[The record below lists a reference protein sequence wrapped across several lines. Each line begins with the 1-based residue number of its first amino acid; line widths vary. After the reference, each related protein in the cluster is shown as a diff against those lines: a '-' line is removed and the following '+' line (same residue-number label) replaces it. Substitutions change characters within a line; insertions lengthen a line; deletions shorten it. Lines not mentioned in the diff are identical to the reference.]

1 METQVCVV
9 GGGPAGLMLGL
20 LLARQGIEVMVLE
33 KHADFLRDFRGDT
46 VHSSTLTLL
55 DELGLGER
63 MAGLGGQRAKQ
74 LRMTFDDGTFTVADF
89 TRLPGAHPYLL
100 FVPQWDFLD
109 MLASEAQKYPSFK
122 LFRSTETI
130 GVLRD
135 AETGAVTGVRARRRV
150 EGDFDINAQLTVA
163 CDGRFSTVRESLGL
177 RPKEFGAP
185 MDVLWFRV
193 SRGVDDLEGV
203 DFRFGAGG
211 LMIVINRGDY
221 YQCAFVIAKGG
232 YDALVAQGL
241 DRLRERIGA
250 LTPYLADRLKEL
262 STWDDIKLLTVRV
275 DQLERWHGDGYLLI
289 GDAAHAMSPIGGVG
303 INLAIQDAVA
313 TARLLGSALKTG
325 RRLTDDDLAAIRRR
339 RRLPTELTQRG
350 QRLIQSRFLDP
361 LLHSQGRANSI
372 APLRLVSKYRLLQG
386 IPARVVGLGV
396 RPEHLT

>member
-55 DELGLGER
+55 DELGLGEK
-63 MAGLGGQRAKQ
+63 MANLGGQRAKQ
-74 LRMTFDDGTFTVADF
+74 LRMTFDDGTFTIADF
-89 TRLPGAHPYLL
+89 TRLPSAHPYLL

-109 MLASEAQKYPSFK
+109 LLVSEAQKYPSFK
-122 LFRSTETI
+122 LYRSTEAVR
-130 GVLRD
+130 VLRD
-135 AETGAVTGVRARRRV
+135 SAGAVTGVRARRV
-150 EGDFDINAQLTVA
+150 EGEFNINAQLTVA
-163 CDGRFSTVRESLGL
+163 CDGRFSTVRQSLGL
-177 RPKEFGAP
+177 QPKEFGAP

-193 SRGVDDLEGV
+193 SREPGDAEGLDL
-203 DFRFGAGG
+203 RFGAGG
-211 LMIVINRGDY
+211 LMIVIDRGEY

-232 YDALVAQGL
+232 YDTVVAQGL
-241 DRLRERIGA
+241 DRLRERIAA
-250 LTPYLADRLKEL
+250 LAPYLGDRLKEL
-262 STWDDIKLLTVRV
+262 STWDDVKLLTVRV

-325 RRLTDDDLAAIRRR
+325 RPLTDDDLDAIRQR
-339 RRLPTELTQRG
+339 RRLPTELTQRA

-361 LLHSQGRANSI
+361 LLHSQGPANSI
-372 APLRLVSKYRLLQG
+372 APLRMVSKYRMLQG
-386 IPARVVGLGV
+386 IPARLIGLGV

>member
-55 DELGLGER
+55 DELGLGEK
-63 MAGLGGQRAKQ
+63 MAALGGQRAKQ
-74 LRMTFDDGTFTVADF
+74 LKMTFDDGTFTIADF

-109 MLASEAQKYPSFK
+109 LLASEAQKYPSFK
-122 LFRSTETI
+122 LFRSTEAI

-135 AETGAVTGVRARRRV
+135 ATGAVTGVRARRRV
-150 EGDFDINAQLTVA
+150 EGEFDVSARLTVA
-163 CDGRFSTVRESLGL
+163 CDGRSSLVRESLRL

-193 SRGVDDLEGV
+193 SREPGDAEGLDL
-203 DFRFGAGG
+203 RFGAGG
-211 LMIVINRGDY
+211 LMITINRGDY

-232 YDALVAQGL
+232 YDAVVAEGL
-241 DRLRERIGA
+241 DRLRDRIGA
-250 LTPYLADRLKEL
+250 LAPYLADRVKEL
-262 STWDDIKLLTVRV
+262 STWDDVKLLTVRV
-275 DQLERWHGDGYLLI
+275 DQLEKWHGDGYLLI

-313 TARLLGSALKTG
+313 TARLLGPALKSG
-325 RRLTDDDLAAIRRR
+325 RRLTDEDLAAIRRR
-339 RRLPTELTQRG
+339 RLLPTALTQRV
-350 QRLIQSRFLDP
+350 QRLVQSRFLDP
-361 LLHSQGRANSI
+361 LLRGQGPVNSI
-372 APLRLVSKYRLLQG
+372 APLRMVDNHRVLQG
-386 IPARVVGLGV
+386 IPARLVGLGV